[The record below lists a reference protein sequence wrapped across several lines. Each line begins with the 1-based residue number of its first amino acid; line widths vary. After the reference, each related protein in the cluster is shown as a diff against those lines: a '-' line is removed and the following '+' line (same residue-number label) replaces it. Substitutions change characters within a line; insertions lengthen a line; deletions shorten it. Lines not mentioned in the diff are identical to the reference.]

1 LLFVVKR
8 SAENCWHKN
17 GNNCLI
23 KRIIIV
29 ADGGRPG
36 QNVRATAD
44 DEEVMVED
52 LSITEDEDV
61 LVQQIRREASGK
73 NAD

>member
-1 LLFVVKR
+1 MT
-8 SAENCWHKN
+8 
-17 GNNCLI
+17 
-23 KRIIIV
+23 IV

-52 LSITEDEDV
+52 LSITEDEEV

-73 NAD
+73 IAD